1 MLSLILNDKNYFSEL
16 LRQVSL
22 NYSKIGQLNQH
33 YLDEFA
39 HMTTIGKVIILGLT
53 KEGGKFRPS
62 DWAERLCGAVA
73 SYGPGRRI
81 IFHPNV
87 KLASHQ
93 GVKCV
98 VIDASL
104 EEDDEMLFE
113 FLTDFA
119 DENNLQILRSAVF
132 PIEE

>member
-1 MLSLILNDKNYFSEL
+1 MSTS
-16 LRQVSL
+16 
-22 NYSKIGQLNQH
+22 
-33 YLDEFA
+33 
-39 HMTTIGKVIILGLT
+39 GKVIIQGLT
-53 KEGGKFRPS
+53 ENGGKFRPS

-73 SYGPGRRI
+73 TYGPGRRI

-87 KLASHQ
+87 KLASIK

-113 FLTDFA
+113 FLIDFA
-119 DENNLQILRSAVF
+119 EENKLQVLTADIF
-132 PIEE
+132 PLPEDNQ

>member
-1 MLSLILNDKNYFSEL
+1 MITNK
-16 LRQVSL
+16 
-22 NYSKIGQLNQH
+22 
-33 YLDEFA
+33 
-39 HMTTIGKVIILGLT
+39 KVIIQGIT
-53 KEGGKFRPS
+53 QDGGKFRPS

-87 KLASHQ
+87 KLATVK

-104 EEDDEMLFE
+104 EDDDEMLFN

-119 DENNLQILRSAVF
+119 DENNLQLLRTDTY
-132 PIEE
+132 PLPE

>member
-1 MLSLILNDKNYFSEL
+1 MS
-16 LRQVSL
+16 
-22 NYSKIGQLNQH
+22 
-33 YLDEFA
+33 
-39 HMTTIGKVIILGLT
+39 TGKVIIQGIT
-53 KEGGKFRPS
+53 QDGGKFRPS

-87 KLASHQ
+87 SLASIE
-93 GVKCV
+93 GIKCV
-98 VIDASL
+98 VIDANL

-119 DENNLQILRSAVF
+119 DENKLQILRTDTF
-132 PIEE
+132 PLPEME